1 MSICVL
7 LVEHD
12 ERVLHQLGRGLRD
25 AGFLVMPLGD
35 AEQAIDLL
43 CLVAFDLV
51 LADTSTLRYAGAG
64 GTNPLT
70 ALVQTLRNAP
80 LLLFTTA
87 TTQAPG
93 APGAPLLLEQPLRD
107 RPRLVAAIDLLLR
120 DRPPTH
126 APLAAHSRGGMA
138 PHFDAGDVDDLA
150 FPPLLSIDDDG
161 GLAVRQKR

>member
-12 ERVLHQLGRGLRD
+12 ERVLHLLGRGLRD

-51 LADTSTLRYAGAG
+51 LADTGTLHYAGARG
-64 GTNPLT
+64 ANPLT
-70 ALVQTLRNAP
+70 VLVQTLRNAP

-87 TTQAPG
+87 PTAAPG
-93 APGAPLLLEQPLRD
+93 AAGGALLLEQPSRD
-107 RPRLVAAIDLLLR
+107 LPRLVAAIDLLLR
-120 DRPPTH
+120 DQPPTRSRGRRPPQ
-126 APLAAHSRGGMA
+126 
-138 PHFDAGDVDDLA
+138 FDVGDVDDLA
-150 FPPLLSIDDDG
+150 FPPLLSMDDDG
-161 GLAVRQKR
+161 GLTVRQKR

>member
-25 AGFLVMPLGD
+25 AGFLVMPMGD

-43 CLVAFDLV
+43 CLVSFDLV
-51 LADTSTLRYAGAG
+51 LADTGTLRYAGAAG
-64 GTNPLT
+64 ANPLT

-93 APGAPLLLEQPLRD
+93 APGAALLLEQPLRD
-107 RPRLVAAIDLLLR
+107 LPRLVAAIDLLLR
-120 DRPPTH
+120 DKAPTSDRRDALGLTTLPPQ
-126 APLAAHSRGGMA
+126 
-138 PHFDAGDVDDLA
+138 FDAGDVDDLA

-161 GLAVRQKR
+161 GFTVRQKR